1 MNKSVE
7 IVVFRI
13 YKTFG
18 FVLIFDRSFGVNFKM
33 YCVCGEPLESD
44 KEVSKLSQ
52 PVILYLGQK
61 CLFSCVFN
69 TERFWAISDTI
80 ETESFYLF
88 KTMSKN
94 KFMVNIYEH
103 EHGDL
108 QVTSHMRFEAITF
121 SPKSF

>member
-1 MNKSVE
+1 
-7 IVVFRI
+7 
-13 YKTFG
+13 
-18 FVLIFDRSFGVNFKM
+18 M

-44 KEVSKLSQ
+44 EDVSKLHNQ
-52 PVILYLGQK
+52 IQH
-61 CLFSCVFN
+61 
-69 TERFWAISDTI
+69 ERFWTISDTI

-108 QVTSHMRFEAITF
+108 QVTSHIRFEAITF
-121 SPKSF
+121 LPKSF